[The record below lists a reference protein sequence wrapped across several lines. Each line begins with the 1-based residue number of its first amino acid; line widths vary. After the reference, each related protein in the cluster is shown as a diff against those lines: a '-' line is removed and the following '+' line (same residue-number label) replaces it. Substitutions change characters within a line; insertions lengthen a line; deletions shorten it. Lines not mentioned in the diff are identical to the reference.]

1 MERMRTAW
9 LGCLVIGLLVAGAA
23 HGQQQDRY
31 EQDEYEEESA
41 KRFGLGLGVG
51 LTDAGPGA
59 APYLSAALRI
69 RLGDEGAAEG
79 ISAFIEPEIGYWE
92 DDETDGPVRT
102 KQSDLLIGVNI
113 VGAFEMS
120 RVEYFIGA
128 GIGIHFLG
136 AELDIAGLSADE
148 DTEALGV
155 NVHFGVDVDLTENL
169 ALLGV
174 GRFDIVDDDRDE
186 TVVVTEDVQGKG
198 YVGLRFRF

>member
-1 MERMRTAW
+1 MERMRRVW
-9 LGCLVIGLLVAGAA
+9 SGCLVIAVLASGAA
-23 HGQQQDRY
+23 FGQQQDRY
-31 EQDEYEEESA
+31 EQDDYDEESA
-41 KRFGLGLGVG
+41 ERFALGLGVG

-59 APYLSAALRI
+59 APYLTAALRI
-69 RLGDEGAAEG
+69 RLGDEGASEG

-92 DDETDGPVRT
+92 DDETDGSVRSQ
-102 KQSDLLIGVNI
+102 QSDLLLGVNI

-136 AELDIAGLSADE
+136 ADVDIGSVSVDE

-155 NVHFGVDVDLTENL
+155 NVHFGVDIDLTENL
-169 ALLGV
+169 ALMGV

-198 YVGLRFRF
+198 FVGIRLRF

>member
-1 MERMRTAW
+1 MARVHKAW
-9 LGCLVIGLLVAGAA
+9 LGCLVIGALLTGTAW
-23 HGQQQDRY
+23 GQQQDRY
-31 EQDEYEEESA
+31 EQDEYSGEDSP
-41 KRFGLGLGVG
+41 RFALGLGVG

-69 RLGDEGAAEG
+69 RLGAEEASEG
-79 ISAFIEPEIGYWE
+79 ISAFIEPEVGYWE
-92 DDETDGPVRT
+92 DDEKSGAVRT
-102 KQSDLLIGVNI
+102 QQSDLLLGVNI

-136 AELDIAGLSADE
+136 AELDIGAVSIDE

-155 NVHFGVDVDLTENL
+155 NVHFGVDIELTETV
-169 ALLGV
+169 ALFGV

-186 TVVVTEDVQGKG
+186 TVVVTDDVQSKG
-198 YVGLRFRF
+198 YVGLRLRF

>member
-1 MERMRTAW
+1 MERMRRVW
-9 LGCLVIGLLVAGAA
+9 LGCLVLAVLASGAA
-23 HGQQQDRY
+23 FGQQQDRY

-41 KRFGLGLGVG
+41 KRFALGLGIG

-59 APYLSAALRI
+59 APYLTAALRI
-69 RLGDEGAAEG
+69 RIGDEGAAEG

-92 DDETDGPVRT
+92 DDDTRAGVRSR
-102 KQSDLLIGVNI
+102 QSDLHVGVNI

-136 AELDIAGLSADE
+136 ADLDVANLSVDE

-155 NVHFGVDVDLTENL
+155 NVHFGVDIDLSESL

-186 TVVVTEDVQGKG
+186 TVVATEDVQGKG
-198 YVGLRFRF
+198 FVGLRLRF